1 MKQFSKIFSSILLIM
16 CVLIARAQTYD
27 FRNYNVED
35 GLAQSQVL
43 SMCQDRYGN
52 IWFGTNAGGVSKY
65 DGNKFVSY
73 TENDSLINNVVY
85 SITEIKNGNLLF
97 GANGGLSVFDGKK
110 FKNYTDK
117 NGLSHN
123 RVFKVCEDH
132 EGTVWIGTGQGV
144 CIFKDNKILT
154 FDVDTL
160 LNQSSIFTIY
170 ADNANSIWFGTIQN
184 GVIKYNLKT
193 KRFTYFNSSM
203 GLRNDFVRSIGE
215 DIQGNVYVGT
225 VAGISKIN
233 GPGVIQKVNI
243 PGEENVAF
251 TSIIPDNKNNLW
263 FATNEGI
270 YKYNGYAYRK
280 YKDKNGLAS
289 NNLLCGFKDREG
301 NFWFGT
307 YGYGV
312 SKFTSEA
319 FTSYSSK
326 DSLPGDYV
334 SCIFQDSKK
343 NMWLG
348 VKNFGVVKF
357 QNGKMI
363 NYKID
368 VKNLKNSLK
377 DNDVQAIAE
386 DKVGNIYFG
395 TKTGLSIYNGSTFS
409 NYKIKDGV
417 SDDDNIYSIVIDKQQ
432 KIWVGSGNGVY
443 TFKDGAFLPID
454 AVNKQKTDRGNLP
467 VYCIFEDRNG
477 SMWFAVENGAIKY
490 NGSKVERFN
499 KSNGFIDKRVSS
511 IIQDKKGHLW
521 LGTDEGVFEYNYSS
535 FQHIG
540 ENEGMA
546 SNKVYLMLLD
556 GDYLWVGTNKGLDK
570 IDLQSYYNNN
580 KPNIKH
586 YGKEEGLKGVECN
599 SNSTFKDADG
609 NLWFGTIKGATVYNP
624 RFDKINRE
632 EALTRI
638 TGIRL
643 FFQNA
648 DADLEKNADAID
660 SVSHLPVNLILP
672 YDKNHITFD
681 FIGICITNPN
691 KVKYQ
696 FKLEGADE
704 DWFPPTSKTEAT
716 YSSLPAGEYTFHLK
730 AMNNDGLWNA
740 KDVTFK
746 FTILPPWWK
755 TWWFYTLCAIIGFSG
770 VYTFIT
776 VRTRNLQKAKI
787 ALEQE
792 VQLRTLQLRQEKE
805 KVEVINQEVIQQK
818 AIIEAKNN
826 DITDSIKYAKNI
838 QEALLPPLTNLHK
851 EFKDAFVLYLP
862 KDIVSGDFYWF
873 AKRNKKRFIAS
884 VDCTGHGVPGAFMS
898 IVGNTLLNEIV
909 TEKNITSPAEILNE
923 LHMGVKTAL
932 KQSGD
937 TENERRDGMD
947 IALCAL
953 NEDGTILEYAG
964 ANRPL
969 WIFRKNKSG
978 EESFEMIKANKFPIG
993 GLEMEN
999 EVKRTFTNH
1008 NIPVEKGDLVYI
1020 FSDGYADQF
1029 GGERGKKFMVGNMQ
1043 KLVAD
1048 ISDLPV
1054 KQQEERLLQNFM
1066 TWRGEHEQVDDVLV
1080 IGFRI

>member
-1 MKQFSKIFSSILLIM
+1 MKQFSKIFSSIFLIM
-16 CVLIARAQTYD
+16 CVLAAKAQTYD

-117 NGLSHN
+117 NGLTHN

-144 CIFKDNKILT
+144 CIYKDNKILT

-170 ADNANSIWFGTIQN
+170 ADNASSIWFGTIQN
-184 GVIKYNLKT
+184 GIIKYNLKT

-215 DIQGNVYVGT
+215 DIQGNIYVGT

-334 SCIFQDSKK
+334 SCIFQDSKSH
-343 NMWLG
+343 MWLG

-386 DKVGNIYFG
+386 DKAGNIYFG

-443 TFKDGAFLPID
+443 MFKDGAFLPID

-923 LHMGVKTAL
+923 LHVGVKTAL

-1048 ISDLPV
+1048 ICDLPV
-1054 KQQEERLLQNFM
+1054 KQQEERLLQNFIA
-1066 TWRGEHEQVDDVLV
+1066 WRGEHEQVDDVLV

>member
-1 MKQFSKIFSSILLIM
+1 MF
-16 CVLIARAQTYD
+16 VLTAHAQTYD

-85 SITEIKNGNLLF
+85 SIAEIKNGNLLF

-144 CIFKDNKILT
+144 CIYKDNKILT

-215 DIQGNVYVGT
+215 DIQGNIYVGT

-334 SCIFQDSKK
+334 SCIFQDSKSH
-343 NMWLG
+343 MWLG

-357 QNGKMI
+357 QDGKMI

-386 DKVGNIYFG
+386 DKAGSIYFG

-443 TFKDGAFLPID
+443 MFKDGAFLPID

-499 KSNGFIDKRVSS
+499 KANGFIDKRVSS

-570 IDLQSYYNNN
+570 IDLQSYYNSN

-660 SVSHLPVNLILP
+660 SVSHLPINLVLP

-923 LHMGVKTAL
+923 LHVGVKTAL

-1054 KQQEERLLQNFM
+1054 KQQEERLLQNFIA
-1066 TWRGEHEQVDDVLV
+1066 WRGEHEQVDDVLV
-1080 IGFRI
+1080 IGFRV